1 MKNTLAVLGICASCL
16 FSQTAMAAVVTGSG
30 TDSQEALK
38 DAMRVA
44 VEQTIGTLVK
54 SETRIESSIVIEDE
68 ILAKSQGYVRDY
80 KILETFQ
87 QNGSVFVKAD
97 VDVAAEPDS
106 ALMKTLDTL
115 MLLDDPRIVVLITE
129 NNNTNYLDN
138 QTCETKLAQ
147 ALLDAGYKRVNEGHV
162 LAAQRGIKISSNN
175 SSELVSV
182 AKNLDADYLVMG
194 TVNGD
199 STSDIAATTGAGEG
213 KSGLRTFN
221 STLDYKVV
229 KVDTAQVITA
239 GSTKGVGLELTPSVG
254 MQSAYL
260 KAADDAAEQIIAG
273 LQTEATVVNKNVT
286 LTCKVR
292 GYSEVEQLKKDLG
305 GISGVNG
312 VYVRSYQNGNAVI
325 EVDYAK
331 SAASLL
337 NDLQRRSRLSL
348 NVSKSTLSSIDLS
361 VK

>member
-1 MKNTLAVLGICASCL
+1 MKKALAILGICACSL
-16 FSQTAMAAVVTGSG
+16 FPQSAMAAVVTGSG
-30 TDSQEALK
+30 SDNQEALK

-44 VEQTIGTLVK
+44 VEQVIGTLIH
-54 SETRIESSIVIEDE
+54 SETRTESAIVIEDE
-68 ILAKSQGYVRDY
+68 ILAKSQGYVRSY
-80 KILETFQ
+80 KILDTFQ
-87 QNGSVFVKAD
+87 KDGNVFVKAD
-97 VDVAAEPDS
+97 IDVAAEPDS

-138 QTCETKLAQ
+138 QTCEAKLAQ

-162 LAAQRGIKISSNN
+162 LAAQRGIKISNNN
-175 SSELVSV
+175 SSELVSI
-182 AKNLDADYLVMG
+182 AKNLDADYLVIG

-260 KAADDAAEQIIAG
+260 KAADDAAEQIVSG
-273 LQTEATVVNKNVT
+273 LQTEAAVVNKNVT
-286 LTCKVR
+286 LNCKVR

-325 EVDYAK
+325 EVDSAK

-337 NDLQRRSRLSL
+337 NDLQRRSKLPL
-348 NVSKSTLSSIDLS
+348 NVSKNTLSSIDLA